1 MTARP
6 PADDGGGE
14 GGELERAIGAVSRS
28 ITDPVAKLR
37 YIRRTLHDYETADRH
52 VRAVP
57 SSWLR
62 WIVYRVLSL
71 AGLRHAVDVRTF
83 GYSAPVQPS
92 GGMLILSRISVA
104 AAALLVAVGLVAVAY
119 KASRPAARPVEA
131 SVPGPEPAAVE
142 AGLAPGLGPP
152 AEAVAPPPSAAGALT
167 PAGVW
172 LVEKGEGYEQFSNGL
187 RIDTSFAVAGPPRRY
202 RVFGADGT
210 FGEAVYAAPVGIL
223 FHTTES
229 DVWPLEASF
238 NENLRDSSHRLLRYV
253 SRNRLYHYL
262 IDRFGR
268 VYRVVEE
275 EAKAN
280 HAGHSVWAADG
291 RTYLNLNHAFFG
303 VAFETRWDGGRALP
317 ITQAQFGSGR
327 ALTEYLRQRY
337 GIAPGMCVTHG
348 LTSVNPRTHRIGHH
362 MDWARGFPFQAFDLP
377 DQYRQPA
384 PSVAEFG
391 FGYDEEFLKVLPEP
405 WPGVRTAEAALQD
418 EAARRGMSVDDV
430 RKERQAV
437 YDRWLAEQ
445 VRDEDAERAGTPA
458 RSARTTTS
466 GG

>member
-1 MTARP
+1 MAAR
-6 PADDGGGE
+6 ARAGDGRE
-14 GGELERAIGAVSRS
+14 GGELEEAIGSVSRT

-37 YIRRTLHDYETADRH
+37 YIRRSLAEYQAADRH

-57 SSWLR
+57 SPLLR
-62 WIVYRVLSL
+62 RILYRVLSL
-71 AGLRHAVDVRTF
+71 IGLRHALDTRSF
-83 GYSAPVQPS
+83 GYAVRGDSS
-92 GGMLILSRISVA
+92 GRMLVLSRISVA
-104 AAALLVAVGLVAVAY
+104 AAALLVAVGLVSVAY
-119 KASRPAARPVEA
+119 KASRPAARQVEA
-131 SVPGPEPAAVE
+131 SVPTSRPEAVPPAISSAEAPRLPPAA
-142 AGLAPGLGPP
+142 P
-152 AEAVAPPPSAAGALT
+152 AVS

-172 LVEKGEGYEQFSNGL
+172 QVEKGDGYELYSNGL
-187 RIDTSFAVAGPPRRY
+187 RVETGFAVTGPARRY
-202 RVFGADGT
+202 RVFEADGRL
-210 FGEAVYAAPVGIL
+210 GEAVYAAPVGIL

-280 HAGHSVWAADG
+280 HAGHSVWAAEG
-291 RTYLNLNHAFFG
+291 RTYLNLNNAFFG

-317 ITQAQFGSGR
+317 ITQAQLGSGR
-327 ALTEYLRQRY
+327 TLTEYLRQRY
-337 GIAPGMCVTHG
+337 GIAPEMCVTHG

-362 MDWARGFPFQAFDLP
+362 MDWARGFPFEAFGLP
-377 DQYRQPA
+377 DQYQRPA
-384 PSVAEFG
+384 PSVAAFG
-391 FGYDEEFLKVLPEP
+391 FGYDEEFLKVLSEP
-405 WPGVRTAEAALQD
+405 WPGVRAAELALTD
-418 EAARRGMSVDDV
+418 EAARRGTTLDGV
-430 RKERQAV
+430 RRERQDV

-445 VRDEDAERAGTPA
+445 VRDEDAERAAERA